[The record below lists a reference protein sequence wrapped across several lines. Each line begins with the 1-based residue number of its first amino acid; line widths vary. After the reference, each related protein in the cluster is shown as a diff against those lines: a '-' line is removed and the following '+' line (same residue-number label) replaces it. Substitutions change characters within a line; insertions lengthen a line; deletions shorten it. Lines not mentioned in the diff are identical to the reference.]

1 MRTGKGSS
9 GKRADDT
16 AFWISYSDLMTAMM
30 IVFMLMVA
38 ISLLDIHEKQEQREM
53 VRKEIVAELVSRL
66 QQKYPVTIDV
76 QTETITISDG
86 ILFGFNEITLTEPGK
101 EFLREFIPE
110 YTDILL
116 GNDRIKEHIA
126 QIIIEGHA
134 DNVGSYEANLDKSL
148 GRAYTVS
155 TFLFSPMVAKFAN
168 REELKQILTANGRSN
183 MEPKESAEKSRR
195 VEIKFRLKD
204 WDLINANVNG
214 KTSGGLWQ

>member
-1 MRTGKGSS
+1 
-9 GKRADDT
+9 
-16 AFWISYSDLMTAMM
+16 M
-30 IVFMLMVA
+30 IVFMLIVA
-38 ISLLDIHEKQEQREM
+38 ISLLDIHEKQEQQEM
-53 VRKEIVAELVSRL
+53 VRKEIVGELVSRL
-66 QQKYPVTIDV
+66 QQKYPVAIDV
-76 QTETITISDG
+76 QTGAITISDG

-116 GNDRIKEHIA
+116 GNDRIREHIS

-155 TFLFSPMVAKFAN
+155 TFVFSPMVADFAN
-168 REELKQILTANGRSN
+168 REELKHLLTTNGRAN
-183 MEPKESAEKSRR
+183 MEPKETAEKSRR

-204 WDLINANVNG
+204 WNLIKGNLSG
-214 KTSGGLWQ
+214 KISGGLWK